1 MSDEWWDDSW
11 SKWLFRCV
19 FHDGSLGKMVVY
31 AGCEY
36 DAWVTFRVLTGI
48 RVDLDGLE
56 RF

>member
-19 FHDGSLGKMVVY
+19 FEDGSLGKMVVY
-31 AGCEY
+31 AECEY